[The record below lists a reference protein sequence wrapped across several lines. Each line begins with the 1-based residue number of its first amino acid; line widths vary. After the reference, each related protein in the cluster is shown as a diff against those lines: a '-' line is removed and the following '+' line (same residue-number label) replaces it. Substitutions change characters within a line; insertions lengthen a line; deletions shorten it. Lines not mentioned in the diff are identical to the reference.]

1 MTERNS
7 WPSTSYRRRDDG
19 AHYHI
24 GDRVVVVDQPGIT
37 GNIVRWDGGRAVIL
51 DNERDSW
58 RFDIE
63 EEGEEGT
70 LTFSL
75 WDLIV
80 LEND

>member
-24 GDRVVVVDQPGIT
+24 GDRVIVVDQPGIT

-51 DNERDSW
+51 DDERDTW

>member
-24 GDRVVVVDQPGIT
+24 GDRVIVVDQPGIT

-51 DNERDSW
+51 DDERDTW

-63 EEGEEGT
+63 EQGEEGT

>member
-24 GDRVVVVDQPGIT
+24 GDRVIVVDQPGIR

-51 DNERDSW
+51 DDERDDW

-63 EEGEEGT
+63 PEGEEGT

>member
-1 MTERNS
+1 MIERNS

-37 GNIVRWDGGRAVIL
+37 GNIVRRDGGRAVIL
-51 DNERDSW
+51 DDEPEWAEKD
-58 RFDIE
+58 
-63 EEGEEGT
+63 EEGT
-70 LTFSL
+70 LVFSL

-80 LEND
+80 LENG

>member
-24 GDRVVVVDQPGIT
+24 GDRVIVVDQPGIR

-51 DNERDSW
+51 DDERDTW

>member
-24 GDRVVVVDQPGIT
+24 GDRVIVVDQPGIT
-37 GNIVRWDGGRAVIL
+37 GNSVRWDGGRAVIL

>member
-24 GDRVVVVDQPGIT
+24 GDRVIVVDQPGIT

>member
-24 GDRVVVVDQPGIT
+24 GDRVIVVDQPGIT

-80 LEND
+80 LENG

>member
-24 GDRVVVVDQPGIT
+24 GDRVIVVDQPGIT

-75 WDLIV
+75 WDLIG

>member
-24 GDRVVVVDQPGIT
+24 GDRVIVVEQPGIT

-51 DNERDSW
+51 DDERDSW

>member
-7 WPSTSYRRRDDG
+7 WPSTSYRRRDDA

-24 GDRVVVVDQPGIT
+24 GDRVIVVAQPGIT

>member
-24 GDRVVVVDQPGIT
+24 GDRVIVVDQPGIT
-37 GNIVRWDGGRAVIL
+37 GNIVSWDGGRAVIL
-51 DNERDSW
+51 DDERDTW

-63 EEGEEGT
+63 PEGEEGT